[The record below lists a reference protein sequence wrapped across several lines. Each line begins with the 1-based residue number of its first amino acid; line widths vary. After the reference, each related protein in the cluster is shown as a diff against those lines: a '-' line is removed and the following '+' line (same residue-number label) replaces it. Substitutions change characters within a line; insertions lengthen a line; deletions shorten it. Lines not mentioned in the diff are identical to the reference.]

1 MDFRLKVFIEVAR
14 YLSFTKA
21 AKELCI
27 SQPAISKHIQ
37 ELESMYKVQLFER
50 NGVKISLT
58 HEGGI
63 FLKHAREIVEK
74 YDFLRHEMELLSS
87 SCSGE
92 LRIGADATMAQYFIS
107 PLIADFIVR
116 FPHVKITVLTGSP
129 EQIENALEMHRID
142 MGLVEGSRRRPDLRY
157 AAFVSDELVL
167 VTGALNKC
175 PDRIAVTRD
184 SREEGTPL
192 LTDLPLVLRETGSGT
207 VQVIETA
214 LARHGLKLSDLN
226 ILLQMDTTEGIK
238 RFLLNSPDSFAIV
251 SVISVLKELK
261 QHELRIIGAEELE
274 MKREFAFVS
283 LPENYNGR
291 IEKFVNFARFRYP
304 ELCPVHL
311 PV

>member
-74 YDFLRHEMELLSS
+74 YDFLRHEMELLSD
-87 SCSGE
+87 SCNGE

-129 EQIENALEMHRID
+129 EQIENALETHRID

-167 VTGALNKC
+167 VTGALNQC
-175 PDRIAVTRD
+175 PDRVAVTRN

-207 VQVIETA
+207 VRVIETA
-214 LARHGLKLSDLN
+214 LARHGLTLSDLN

-261 QHELRIIGAEELE
+261 QHELRIIRTEGLE

-283 LPENYNGR
+283 LSENYNGR

-304 ELCPVHL
+304 ELCPVRL

>member
-37 ELESMYKVQLFER
+37 ELESIYKVQLFER

-63 FLKHAREIVEK
+63 FLKHARKIVEK
-74 YDFLRHEMELLSS
+74 YDSLRHEMELLSGG
-87 SCSGE
+87 CSGE
-92 LRIGADATMAQYFIS
+92 LRIGAEATMAQYFIS
-107 PLIADFIVR
+107 LLIADFIVR

-129 EQIENALEMHRID
+129 EQIENALETHRID

-184 SREEGTPL
+184 SREEGMPL

-304 ELCPVHL
+304 ELCPVRL

>member
-63 FLKHAREIVEK
+63 FLKHARKIVEK
-74 YDFLRHEMELLSS
+74 YDSLRHEMELLSGG
-87 SCSGE
+87 CSGE
-92 LRIGADATMAQYFIS
+92 LRIGAEATMAQYFIS

-129 EQIENALEMHRID
+129 EQIENALETHRID

-184 SREEGTPL
+184 SREEGMPL

-304 ELCPVHL
+304 ELCPVRL

>member
-63 FLKHAREIVEK
+63 FLKHARKIVEK
-74 YDFLRHEMELLSS
+74 YDSLRHEMELLSGG
-87 SCSGE
+87 CSGE

-129 EQIENALEMHRID
+129 EQIENALETHRID

-184 SREEGTPL
+184 SREEGMPL

-304 ELCPVHL
+304 ELCPVRL